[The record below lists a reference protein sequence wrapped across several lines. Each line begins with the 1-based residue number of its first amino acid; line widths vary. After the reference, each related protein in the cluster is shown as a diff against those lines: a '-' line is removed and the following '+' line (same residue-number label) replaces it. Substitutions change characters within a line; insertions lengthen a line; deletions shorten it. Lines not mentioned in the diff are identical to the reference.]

1 MEIIPCLLASKAN
14 LRAAGGRREGGLCYY
29 NFPKLLQMLEAVL
42 RLFVRAQDERSQG
55 RTFREN
61 GRCSNILAQ
70 HFVIITKN
78 RYFEDRENATRL
90 RIVNLDHQIISIFG
104 FKEVISRE

>member
-29 NFPKLLQMLEAVL
+29 NFTKLLQMLEAVL
-42 RLFVRAQDERSQG
+42 RLFVRPQDERSQG
-55 RTFREN
+55 SGGVTFRKN

-78 RYFEDRENATRL
+78 RYFEDRENATRS
-90 RIVNLDHQIISIFG
+90 RIVSQSGPSNNFHFW
-104 FKEVISRE
+104 F

>member
-29 NFPKLLQMLEAVL
+29 NFTKLLQMLEAVL

-55 RTFREN
+55 SGGVTFREN

-78 RYFEDRENATRL
+78 VEKAHKIGCLEN
-90 RIVNLDHQIISIFG
+90 S
-104 FKEVISRE
+104 EVRKCHENWI